1 MGLAEQWPMQAC
13 SKQSCSISESYAPGL
28 PLSLFLQVSRL
39 RRSLR
44 RSTIVS
50 TSVVYKTL
58 STDVAHLSFVLRG
71 RAGCRTCSECEDMS
85 GTRWQLRLRM
95 YFPGC
100 NIEHMTE
107 LTFSLGHYWR
117 RNSRPCT
124 CHKTQRCSSKPL
136 YSSHRSWTGWTRGAT
151 NLYPWT
157 ERLDLRF
164 LVRLE
169 PSNCATG

>member
-1 MGLAEQWPMQAC
+1 MGLTEPLAMRAC
-13 SKQSCSISESYAPGL
+13 FRQSCGISESYAAGL

-39 RRSLR
+39 RRPLR

-58 STDVAHLSFVLRG
+58 STDVAHLSSVLRG

-100 NIEHMTE
+100 NIEYMTE
-107 LTFSLGHYWR
+107 LTFCLGHYWR

-124 CHKTQRCSSKPL
+124 CHETQRCSSKPL
-136 YSSHRSWTGWTRGAT
+136 YSSHRGWTRWTRRAT

-157 ERLDLRF
+157 ERFDVWF
-164 LVRLE
+164 LV
-169 PSNCATG
+169 